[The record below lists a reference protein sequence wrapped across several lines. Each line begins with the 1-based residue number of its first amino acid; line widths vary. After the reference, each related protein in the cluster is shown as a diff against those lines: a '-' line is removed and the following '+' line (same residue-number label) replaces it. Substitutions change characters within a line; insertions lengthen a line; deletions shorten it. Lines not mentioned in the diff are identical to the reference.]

1 MSGTVLPLRH
11 HVLFE
16 SRDADEVRQRVGQVF
31 CPHALRI
38 SGAASAIEA
47 RQHLVSLGRSSIS
60 YLTYGAP
67 VGIEPEAFRTFYLV
81 QVPLQGTACVRVGH
95 REFTSTPQDA
105 SVINPTDTLRMQW
118 SASCEQLIVRF
129 ERAFVESLV
138 ASHLGRRLRHGL
150 SFESELDCRSE
161 RARRW
166 LDFVL
171 HVVRQVDAGFTPSP
185 RSIATRQIEQTL
197 LAMLLEAQANDS
209 STALSQSCSGCTP
222 RHVRRAVEFIEAHA
236 AEPIGI
242 EEIVAASGASM
253 RSLFEGFRRFR
264 GTSPME
270 FLRSLRLRCVRED
283 LSQAPAGTTV
293 SEVAA
298 RWGFFQFGRFAAQ
311 YRQLCGEAPSAT
323 LRRALASR
331 D

>member
-47 RQHLVSLGRSSIS
+47 RQHLVPLGRSSIS

-67 VGIEPEAFRTFYLV
+67 VAIEPETFRTFYLV

-95 REFTSTPQDA
+95 REFTSTPQGA
-105 SVINPTDTLRMQW
+105 SVINPTDALRMQW

-150 SFESELDCRSE
+150 RFESELDCRSE

-171 HVVRQVDAGFTPSP
+171 HVVRQVDAGFTPGP
-185 RSIATRQIEQTL
+185 RSIATRQIEQAL
-197 LAMLLEAQANDS
+197 LAMLL
-209 STALSQSCSGCTP
+209 
-222 RHVRRAVEFIEAHA
+222 
-236 AEPIGI
+236 
-242 EEIVAASGASM
+242 
-253 RSLFEGFRRFR
+253 
-264 GTSPME
+264 
-270 FLRSLRLRCVRED
+270 
-283 LSQAPAGTTV
+283 
-293 SEVAA
+293 
-298 RWGFFQFGRFAAQ
+298 
-311 YRQLCGEAPSAT
+311 
-323 LRRALASR
+323 
-331 D
+331 

>member
-1 MSGTVLPLRH
+1 MLGTVLPLRH

-16 SRDADEVRQRVGQVF
+16 SRDADETRERVGQVF
-31 CPHALRI
+31 CPHGLHVL
-38 SGAASAIEA
+38 GAAAGIEA
-47 RQHLVSLGRSSIS
+47 RQHLVPLGRSSIS
-60 YLTYGAP
+60 YLAYGAP
-67 VGIEPEAFRTFYLV
+67 VGIEPEVLGTFYLV
-81 QVPLQGTACVRVGH
+81 QIPLQGTASVRVGR

-105 SVINPTDTLRMQW
+105 SVINPTDALRMKW
-118 SASCEQLIVRF
+118 SANCEQLIVRF

-150 SFESELDCRSE
+150 SFESELDCRAD

-171 HVVRQVDAGFTPSP
+171 HIVRQVDAGFSPTP
-185 RSIATRQIEQTL
+185 RSIATRQIEQAL
-197 LAMLLEAQANDS
+197 LALLLEAQPNDS
-209 STALSQSCSGCTP
+209 STALSQSCGACTP
-222 RHVRRAVEFIEAHA
+222 RHVRKAVEYIEAHA

-270 FLRSLRLRCVRED
+270 FLRSFRLRRVRED
-283 LSQAPAGTTV
+283 LSQALAGTTV